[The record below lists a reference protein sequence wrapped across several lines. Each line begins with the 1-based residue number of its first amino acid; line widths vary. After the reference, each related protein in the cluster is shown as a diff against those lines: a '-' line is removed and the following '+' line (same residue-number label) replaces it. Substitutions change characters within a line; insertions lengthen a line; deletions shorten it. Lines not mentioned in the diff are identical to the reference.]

1 MARIIILGGGRQGR
15 IIANDLTGDHD
26 VTVTDVATV
35 NLPGVRSIQRDLSRP
50 LELVGT
56 LHEYDVVVGALPG
69 RLGFAAAQ
77 AAVKAKRHYVDL
89 SYYIEDAAQLHGAA
103 LAAGVAIVPDCGL
116 APGLSNL
123 IAGRAL
129 ATRRPKEINIQV
141 GGFAADPKKPYGY
154 VITWSPEDLLD
165 EYLRPARIIRDG
177 KVVEVPALS
186 GLEIVKIP
194 GVGDVEAFFTDGL
207 RTLLSEANPPV
218 GVPRIKNMT
227 EKTMRWPGHVEAVK
241 PLIATGTLVKELTE
255 KCREGADLVVF
266 RVQVDGDVVTMVN
279 RARDGMSAMARTTAL
294 TCAAFARWV
303 AAGKMQFTG
312 VVPPEKLATD
322 QAAYQFI
329 LDTLRVRGIA
339 FHPPYPFVRPQ

>member
-15 IIANDLTGDHD
+15 IIANDLAGDHD
-26 VTVTDVATV
+26 VTVADVAAS
-35 NLPGVRSIQRDLSRP
+35 NIPGVRSMQRDLSQP

-69 RLGFAAAQ
+69 RLGFAAAR

-129 ATRRPKEINIQV
+129 ATRRPKQIDIQV
-141 GGFAADPKKPYGY
+141 GGFAADAKKPYGY

-177 KVVEVPALS
+177 KVVEVAALS
-186 GLEIVKIP
+186 GLEIIKIP

-218 GVPRIKNMT
+218 GVPRINNMT
-227 EKTMRWPGHVEAVK
+227 EKTIRWPGHVKAVK
-241 PLIATGTLVKELTE
+241 PLITNGTLVKELTE

-266 RVQVDGDVVTMVN
+266 RVQVDGDVVTMVE

-294 TCAAFARWV
+294 TCAAFVRWV

-339 FHPPYPFVRPQ
+339 FDPRYPFL

>member
-1 MARIIILGGGRQGR
+1 MARILVLGGGRQGR
-15 IIANDLTGDHD
+15 FIANDLSGDHE
-26 VTVTDVATV
+26 VTVADVSPV
-35 NLPGVRSIQRDLSRP
+35 NLPGVRSLQRDLSHP
-50 LELVGT
+50 HEMVGPMR
-56 LHEYDVVVGALPG
+56 EYDVVVGALPA

-89 SYYIEDAAQLHGAA
+89 SYYIEDATQLHEAA
-103 LAAGVAIVPDCGL
+103 QQAGVAIMPDCGV

-129 ATRRPKEINIQV
+129 ATRKPKEINIQV

-154 VITWSPEDLLD
+154 VVTWSPEDLLD

-177 KVVEVPALS
+177 KVAEVPALS
-186 GLEIVKIP
+186 GLETIKIP

-227 EKTMRWPGHVEAVK
+227 EKTMRWPGHIEAVK
-241 PLIATGTLVKELTE
+241 PLIANGTLVKELTE
-255 KCREGADLVVF
+255 KCTEGQDMVVF
-266 RVQVDGDVVTMVN
+266 RVQVDADVVTMVD
-279 RARDGMSAMARTTAL
+279 RGRDGMSAMARTTAL
-294 TCAAFARWV
+294 TAAAFTRWV
-303 AAGKMQFTG
+303 AAGKMQFAG

-322 QAAYQFI
+322 HAAYQFI

-339 FHPPYPFVRPQ
+339 FDPPYPFVRPQ